1 MDSQKKVLNVKG
13 LAIYIC
19 LIDFMVS
26 SIQKPRKRKLSN
38 FKMKTMVNFC
48 KGCDVHMFF
57 CWRKYRGCVIYSTNI
72 KQYDRTVSVTAVIT
86 RHMATFAGIY
96 KM

>member
-57 CWRKYRGCVIYSTNI
+57 C
-72 KQYDRTVSVTAVIT
+72 
-86 RHMATFAGIY
+86 
-96 KM
+96 